1 MVSEYY
7 ASGMEIVLVRKACR
21 SQCFAGWCCTINHR
35 LPTPMLNIGVPIE
48 HYWIVCDGTEQIQG
62 NLLMHTQITDSV
74 LTMVLGF
81 NTQGFFPWLSIGLL

>member
-1 MVSEYY
+1 
-7 ASGMEIVLVRKACR
+7 
-21 SQCFAGWCCTINHR
+21 
-35 LPTPMLNIGVPIE
+35 MLNIGVPIE

-74 LTMVLGF
+74 LLTMVVGF